1 MTPVVVGAEAAA
13 GVGVVM
19 AAVGARGEEEEPEAA
34 RMGVAL
40 TPGAPAEKAILP
52 PGQGANITIPPPPQL
67 GPTS

>member
-19 AAVGARGEEEEPEAA
+19 AAVGARGEEEEEPEAA

-40 TPGAPAEKAILP
+40 TPGAPAEKAIPP
-52 PGQGANITIPPPPQL
+52 PGQGASITIPPQL